1 MAYDEDHT
9 RQRNDWLGYAAV
21 GAGTSV
27 VVRRPG
33 PDEVVIAI
41 VGEDGARASTV
52 IPRATLGGDIL
63 PGLLGYL
70 DEAQAEVRARREAG

>member
-1 MAYDEDHT
+1 MSYGEDHE
-9 RQRNDWLGYAAV
+9 RQRRDWFGYAGV

-52 IPRATLGGDIL
+52 VPRATLAGDIL

-70 DEAQAEVRARREAG
+70 DEAQAEVRARRETG